1 MSSYGIKELADECR
15 RNREEL
21 ARERRRSIWM
31 LLAILL
37 ALVFLV
43 YTHGEMLLWLI
54 NTPAQGGA
62 ERLPCGESLGVDEPL
77 QEDE

>member
-31 LLAILL
+31 LLTILL
-37 ALVFLV
+37 ALVFIV
-43 YTHGEMLLWLI
+43 YTHVEMLLWLI
-54 NTPAQGGA
+54 N
-62 ERLPCGESLGVDEPL
+62 EKD
-77 QEDE
+77 